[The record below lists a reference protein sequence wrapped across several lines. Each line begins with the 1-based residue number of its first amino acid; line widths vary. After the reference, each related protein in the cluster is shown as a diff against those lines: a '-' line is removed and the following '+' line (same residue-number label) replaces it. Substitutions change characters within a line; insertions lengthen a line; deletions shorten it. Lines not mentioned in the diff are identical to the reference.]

1 VLHVRSLEIPSS
13 AVNDEHQPAAM
24 MAGCHSTSADEL
36 TSECLAPS
44 ISSCSAG
51 ARDTHTA
58 DSSDVLAIQ
67 T

>member
-1 VLHVRSLEIPSS
+1 
-13 AVNDEHQPAAM
+13 VNDEHQPAAM